1 MRRLFLILMM
11 PAAACVSAPPNDSA
25 ICQATRQARADH
37 AAAIAEEASDRA
49 AVTGANLI
57 TLIDEGCRA

>member
-11 PAAACVSAPPNDSA
+11 PAAACVNAPPNDSA

-37 AAAIAEEASDRA
+37 AAAIAKGEEAET